1 MQMRSLSFAA
11 LALALAMGGVAHAK
25 SGSKPDKN
33 APPVQLNVE
42 ESAAQQMERIER
54 ALGTEQYNEIGPD
67 DRLKV
72 QAALN
77 RIRARLAGQETVA
90 QVNPQARTDI
100 YNDQQLINTILTR
113 AHADSRMV
121 CRRERTVGSNMPQ
134 QVCMTV
140 AQRREAMEASKEMLR
155 NANRGPGKGT
165 F

>member
-1 MQMRSLSFAA
+1 ADQRAPPRLGRDRITARNVLASARKGLVQLGLVHGGSTMQMRSLSFAA

-90 QVNPQARTDI
+90 QVNPQARTD
-100 YNDQQLINTILTR
+100 
-113 AHADSRMV
+113 
-121 CRRERTVGSNMPQ
+121 
-134 QVCMTV
+134 
-140 AQRREAMEASKEMLR
+140 
-155 NANRGPGKGT
+155 
-165 F
+165 